1 MDNQGR
7 TPKQYE
13 DSMRIVGFGL
23 IIGWIMFLICALTRN

>member
-23 IIGWIMFLICALTRN
+23 IIGWIMFLICALSQT